1 MMGDKDTFAVMNIE
15 RKGELIELLAEKAIF
30 WERKKLLFL
39 SDLHLGKSTHFMKN
53 GIPMPSETALIDLT
67 RLVQLIEAKQPQT
80 VLFLGDLFHSVFNAE
95 FLRFGEAIAPF
106 LGHIDFLLVVG
117 NHDILPL
124 KQFESIGLKVVGA
137 KYTLAPFTFSHE
149 PLLTLDKEDL
159 YNFCGHIHPGFRL
172 SCKGKQRMSLPCFY
186 CDSKQMI
193 LTAFSELAGKM
204 VLQAKKAA
212 EVFVIT
218 QQQVLN
224 VPLG

>member
-1 MMGDKDTFAVMNIE
+1 MIGDKDTFAVMKVE
-15 RKGELIELLAEKAIF
+15 RRGELIELLAEKAIF

-53 GIPMPSETALIDLT
+53 GIPMPAQTALIDLT
-67 RLVQLIEAKQPQT
+67 RLILLIEAKQPQT

-106 LGHIDFLLVVG
+106 LGYIDFLLVVG

-149 PLLTLDKEDL
+149 PLLIFDKDDF

-172 SCKGKQRMSLPCFY
+172 SGKGKQRISLPCFY

-193 LTAFSELAGKM
+193 LPAFSALAGKM
-204 VLQAKKAA
+204 VLPAKKAA
-212 EVFVIT
+212 EVFVVT
-218 QQQVLN
+218 QQQVLH
-224 VPLG
+224 VPLV